1 MKNVIY
7 KSLSA
12 AIVLANAALVTS
24 SFAAES
30 VVIEEVIVT
39 ATKRATSLQDTP
51 LAISAFS
58 QETLTTN
65 HVTNVFDLEGM
76 VPNLHIRES
85 GDHNIPL
92 IFIRGQGAI
101 DVTEAGDSAVAFYTD
116 GVFGARA
123 QGSTALMYDM
133 ERVEILRG
141 PQGTLFGRN
150 STAGAMSLITAKPV
164 QEFEASGGITTGS
177 RNRRGFETMVNI
189 PLSDQWA
196 VRFSGKSDV
205 QDGNISYSG
214 DALRFAAYEKYGAKD
229 LSSYRASSVFNPT
242 DSISWFFSYEKFLN
256 QGTGNIPT
264 LDADHR
270 EDDSLA
276 PGAVDLVSDAWRTR
290 VDWDLN
296 DNLTLSY
303 IGGYTTFSQSQI
315 WGSGHNGTLRETVY
329 STHEATQN
337 EFQLKNSD
345 ANRLRWTA
353 GAFIFEEQN
362 SIRFDMP
369 HSSWG
374 GTPQDSADGTL
385 STFIQPDRG
394 MESQSLYAQGTFDIT
409 DTFRATLGVR
419 YTDDER
425 YDKGGRSIDCTYN
438 VVGELPTVEAQASD
452 LNGGQGCYVRQ
463 YNDMDGAW
471 DNTSGMGRLEY
482 DFSENVMAFVSF
494 ATGWKSGVLVDGQ
507 DSAAT
512 NGMLDKEGNNKLTQ
526 QPEENESLEIGV
538 KSTLLDGAMTLNANL
553 FFMSYTDM
561 QVTSAVVDDQTGEST
576 LTKTN
581 AGEAS
586 MDGLEVE
593 MNWKVSG
600 AGLLTGSFSY
610 LRAKYDDFIG
620 SAGAF
625 QSSASTF
632 NPCVEDDAAS
642 PGACVD
648 GAVVLDGNTLPFS
661 PEYAFSL
668 AYMHEFMLSN
678 GAYIR
683 PRVSMTYQDE
693 MFLTQ
698 ENYGDR
704 PAGTIDAN
712 DPGESDVATQEAYSK
727 FDMSLTYMSADEK
740 WSIEGFVNNVTNEA
754 IKADSQIGAYQSAYQ
769 WAPSRESG
777 VRVLYNF

>member
-1 MKNVIY
+1 MKQMNY
-7 KSLSA
+7 KPLAA
-12 AIVLANAALVTS
+12 AILLGNATLAITA
-24 SFAAES
+24 FAADAA
-30 VVIEEVIVT
+30 VLEEVMVT

-51 LAISAFS
+51 LAISAFN
-58 QETLTTN
+58 QDTLTAN

-133 ERVEILRG
+133 ERVEVLRG

-150 STAGAMSLITAKPV
+150 STAGAMSLITAKPT
-164 QEFEASGGITTGS
+164 QEFEASGGITAGS
-177 RNRRGFETMVNI
+177 RNRRAMEAMVNI
-189 PLSDQWA
+189 PLTDQWA

-205 QDGNISYSG
+205 QDGDISYSG
-214 DALRFAAYEKYGAKD
+214 DSLRFSAYQKYGAKD
-229 LSSYRASSVFNPT
+229 LSSYRASSMFKPT
-242 DSISWFFSYEKFLN
+242 EAVSWFLSYEKFLN

-264 LDADHR
+264 LDAGDR

-276 PGAVDLVSDAWRTR
+276 PGAVDLDSDAWRTR
-290 VDWDLN
+290 LDWDLN
-296 DNLTLSY
+296 SDLTLSY
-303 IGGYTTFSQSQI
+303 IGGYTEFSQSQI

-329 STHEATQN
+329 STHEATQH

-345 ANRLRWTA
+345 DNRLRWTA
-353 GAFIFEEQN
+353 GVFLFEEEN

-369 HSSWG
+369 HGSWG

-394 MESQSLYAQGTFDIT
+394 MESESLYAQGTYDIT
-409 DTFRATLGVR
+409 DNFRVTLGAR

-425 YDKGGRSIDCTYN
+425 YDNGGRSIDCTYD
-438 VVGELPTVEAQASD
+438 VVGALPTVVAQASD

-463 YNDMDGAW
+463 YNDMDGNW

-482 DFSENVMAFVSF
+482 DLSDDVMVFVSF

-507 DSAAT
+507 NSSDT
-512 NGMLDKEGNNKLTQ
+512 NGLLDKAGNNKLTQ

-538 KSTLLDGAMTLNANL
+538 KSTLLNGAMTLNANL
-553 FFMSYTDM
+553 FFMTYEDM
-561 QVTSAVVDDQTGEST
+561 QVTSAVVDDVTGEST
-576 LTKTN
+576 LSKTN

-586 MDGLEVE
+586 MEGLEVE
-593 MNWKVSG
+593 MNWKVSEG
-600 AGLLTGSFSY
+600 GLLTGSFAY
-610 LRAKYDDFIG
+610 LSAEYDDFIG

-632 NPCVEDDAAS
+632 NPCVEPDLAS

-648 GAVVLDGNTLPFS
+648 GAVILDGNTLPFS
-661 PEYAFSL
+661 PEYALSL
-668 AYMHEFMLSN
+668 AYTHDFMLAN
-678 GAYIR
+678 GAIIR
-683 PRVSMTYQDE
+683 PRVSMSYQDE

-704 PAGTIDAN
+704 PAGTIDAM

-727 FDMSLTYMSADEK
+727 FDVSVSYLSADEK
-740 WSIEGFVNNVTNEA
+740 WTVEGFINNVTDEE
-754 IKADSQIGAYQSAYQ
+754 IKADSQIGAYQSSYQ
-769 WAPSRESG
+769 WAPARESG
-777 VRVLYNF
+777 VRVFYNF